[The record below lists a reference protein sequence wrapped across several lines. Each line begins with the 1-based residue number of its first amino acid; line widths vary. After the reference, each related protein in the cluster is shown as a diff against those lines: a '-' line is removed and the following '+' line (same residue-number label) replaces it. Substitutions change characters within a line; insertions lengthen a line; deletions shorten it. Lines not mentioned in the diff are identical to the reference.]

1 MEASS
6 DLIRILK
13 LRELARSSLGGGT
26 CCWTCWLQWHAPNP
40 TVQWHSSHL
49 PVPHLVFNH
58 AGDSAPH
65 AVVCRRNSN
74 EIMEFRISRPERV
87 LAMPHGVTW
96 STFILSLTHGLQRR
110 DICNSLLSLETT
122 PVLTLG
128 KSFTKCFLGHEGC
141 KTPELHLGNVLAS
154 QSPHFNGVC

>member
-1 MEASS
+1 MEESL

-26 CCWTCWLQWHAPNP
+26 CCCASWLKWHAPNP
-40 TVQWHSSHL
+40 TVQWHASRL
-49 PVPHLVFNH
+49 PSPHPVFNH
-58 AGDSAPH
+58 AGDSACP
-65 AVVCRRNSN
+65 CRCMQKKQNN

-96 STFILSLTHGLQRR
+96 SPSILSLSHGLQRR
-110 DICNSLLSLETT
+110 DTCNCLLSLETT

-128 KSFTKCFLGHEGC
+128 SCFLWHEGC
-141 KTPELHLGNVLAS
+141 KTPELYLGNVLAS